1 MCAPPPSP
9 MLVVR
14 KLRLAQPTGLAD
26 GFVST
31 PCPVIK
37 LTHLSLKRDLEEVKM
52 LPAHTSTSDFTV
64 SGVEIESR
72 KQKCKAALPSPS
84 STRSRRAGPSGP
96 TQRVTEVPGPHS
108 IPMVSGS
115 LSVECATAGGSKGW
129 GRRRDRLGDRAASPP
144 RQTPPSGCCF
154 CLP

>member
-1 MCAPPPSP
+1 

-64 SGVEIESR
+64 SGVESGNR
-72 KQKCKAALPSPS
+72 KQRTKMQSRPPLPLQHQEQAG
-84 STRSRRAGPSGP
+84 RS
-96 TQRVTEVPGPHS
+96 
-108 IPMVSGS
+108 
-115 LSVECATAGGSKGW
+115 
-129 GRRRDRLGDRAASPP
+129 
-144 RQTPPSGCCF
+144 
-154 CLP
+154 

>member
-1 MCAPPPSP
+1 

-14 KLRLAQPTGLAD
+14 KLRLAQPTGLVD

-64 SGVEIESR
+64 SGVEIGVEIESR

-96 TQRVTEVPGPHS
+96 TQRCDRGPRAPQHS
-108 IPMVSGS
+108 HGLWVS
-115 LSVECATAGGSKGW
+115 E
-129 GRRRDRLGDRAASPP
+129 RRVRHRRGKQGMGEAA
-144 RQTPPSGCCF
+144 
-154 CLP
+154 